1 MPKSGQ
7 PLRDLSEISDFQRQI
22 GIERIE
28 AADGR
33 CRIWLQSSLAHNAKG
48 DIHGGALAALCDT
61 AMARAVRSAN
71 IDFWG
76 LSTVSMTIDYLE
88 PATGTVIAEAFISKN
103 GGSLAFA
110 KVNIV
115 SQTGNLLIHASGV
128 FRKIR
133 EKRL

>member
-1 MPKSGQ
+1 MPTLGH

-28 AADGR
+28 AADGK
-33 CRIWLQSSLAHNAKG
+33 CRIWLQPSLARNQKG

-71 IDFWG
+71 IELWG

-88 PATGTVIAEAFISKN
+88 PAAGMVIAEACVSKN

-115 SQTGNLLIHASGV
+115 SQAGDLLIQASGV